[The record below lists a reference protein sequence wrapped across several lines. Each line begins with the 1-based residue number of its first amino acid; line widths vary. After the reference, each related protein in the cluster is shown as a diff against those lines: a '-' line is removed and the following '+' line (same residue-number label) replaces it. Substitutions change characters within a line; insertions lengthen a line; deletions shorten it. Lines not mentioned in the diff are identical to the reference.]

1 MPTEVRL
8 AVAGSGKTAEIASKI
23 TAQNVGTAS
32 LALTFTRYAQ
42 AEIESRLIP
51 RPVGEH
57 ETMGWYSFLTQHIVR
72 PYLPKV
78 FPGIIPR
85 GLCFVDSEQQ
95 IPRQSGWRYYFNDA
109 QQPYNLRLALL
120 AKKVLEKT
128 HGAPITRLEKI
139 YDNVYIDEFQDLG
152 GNDLVVLE
160 ALMKSNINLLL
171 LGDVRQAILDTARS
185 DRLHKEYRGVK
196 LVDWFRKQEAAGN
209 CTIVPNETTTRFNQ
223 RIADFSDLVHD
234 PALLLP
240 RTVSKQ
246 LEETGHDGIFLVDES
261 HASDYASS
269 HTLSPTVL
277 WSRKSN
283 RVIPEGEL
291 MTFGT
296 AKGITR
302 DRVIIMTTKPIDDL
316 LKDRKPLAARSAC
329 GFYVAV
335 TRAKYSVALVVK
347 GAKKIHSSLHEDFA
361 QKVILW
367 EPGRQQD
374 SAQPEW
380 P

>member
-1 MPTEVRL
+1 MATEVRL
-8 AVAGSGKTAEIASKI
+8 AVAGSGKTTEIASKI
-23 TAQNVGTAS
+23 TAQTVGTVS

-42 AEIESRLIP
+42 AEIESRLMP
-51 RPVGEH
+51 RPISEH

-78 FPGIIPR
+78 FPGVIPR

-95 IPRQSGWRYYFNDA
+95 IPRRSGWRYYFNDA
-109 QQPYNLRLALL
+109 QQPYNLRLAVL
-120 AKKVLEKT
+120 AKKVLEET
-128 HGAPITRLEKI
+128 HGAPIARLEKI

-209 CTIVPNETTTRFNQ
+209 CTIVPSETTTRFNQ

-246 LEETGHDGIFLVDES
+246 LEDTGHDGIFLVDES
-261 HASDYASS
+261 HASAYSSS
-269 HTLSPTVL
+269 HTFSPVVL
-277 WSRKSN
+277 WSKRSS
-283 RVIPEGEL
+283 RVVPEGEL
-291 MTFGT
+291 LTFGT

-302 DRVIIMTTKPIDDL
+302 DRVIIMTTKPIVDL

-347 GAKKIHSSLHEDFA
+347 GADKLHTSLHEDFA
-361 QKVILW
+361 QKVTLW
-367 EPGRQQD
+367 EPGHQSD
-374 SAQPEW
+374 
-380 P
+380 